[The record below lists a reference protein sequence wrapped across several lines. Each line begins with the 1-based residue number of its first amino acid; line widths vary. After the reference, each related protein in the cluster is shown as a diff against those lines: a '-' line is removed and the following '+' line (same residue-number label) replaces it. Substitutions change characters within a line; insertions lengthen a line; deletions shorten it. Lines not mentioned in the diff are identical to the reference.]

1 VILFESMEN
10 LEIRH
15 ASESDREAIWELFHA
30 IVARADTYVFD
41 PSIPKE
47 EALAYWMSPSNE
59 KFVAILNDEVV
70 GTYILRPNQPG
81 LGSHVA
87 NAAFMVN
94 PEVRRTGIGKAMG
107 KHALRT
113 AREFGYRAMQFNFVV
128 STNEHAI
135 ALWKKLGFEIVGIL
149 PGAFRH
155 VDLGYVDAL
164 VMYQVL

>member
-1 VILFESMEN
+1 MEN
-10 LEIRH
+10 VEIRQ
-15 ASESDREAIWELFHA
+15 ASESDREAIWEIFHA
-30 IVARADTYVFD
+30 IVVGADTYVFD

-47 EALAYWMSPSNE
+47 EALAYWMSPANE

-70 GTYILRPNQPG
+70 GTYILRANQPG

-94 PEVRRTGIGKAMG
+94 PEARRAGIGKAMG
-107 KHALRT
+107 EHALRM
-113 AREFGYRAMQFNFVV
+113 ARKFGYRAMQFNFVV
-128 STNEHAI
+128 STNERAI